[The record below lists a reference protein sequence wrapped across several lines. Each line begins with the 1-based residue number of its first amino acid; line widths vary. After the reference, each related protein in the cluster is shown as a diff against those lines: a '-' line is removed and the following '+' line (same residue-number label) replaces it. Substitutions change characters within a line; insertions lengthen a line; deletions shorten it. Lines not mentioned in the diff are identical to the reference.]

1 MNSKIRNIYSESR
14 VFQNKWFNQYFVIKV
29 KSRFLFVVNLFV
41 SVMKECNIKR
51 YYESK
56 RKVKY
61 YDALL
66 EQLRKI
72 EVQKLQKV
80 LTGKQS
86 IFSKVTV
93 QNK

>member
-1 MNSKIRNIYSESR
+1 MNSKKRNIYSESR

-29 KSRFLFVVNLFV
+29 KSRVSFVVNLFV

-56 RKVKY
+56 HKVKY

-72 EVQKLQKV
+72 EVQKLQKA